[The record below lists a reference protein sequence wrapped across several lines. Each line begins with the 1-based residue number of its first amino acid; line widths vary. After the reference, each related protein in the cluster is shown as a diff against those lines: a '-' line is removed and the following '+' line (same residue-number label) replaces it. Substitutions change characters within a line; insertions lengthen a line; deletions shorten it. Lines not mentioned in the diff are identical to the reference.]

1 MVSFQ
6 PSIDQIRSLEA
17 HPLALRSAIRQ
28 VESSVE
34 PPSAMV
40 VPEVMVRAAVLLA
53 A

>member
-6 PSIDQIRSLEA
+6 LCLGKIRSLEA
-17 HPLALRSAIRQ
+17 RPLALRRAIRQ